1 MSTVGRFKVAS
12 AFIQPGETI
21 HQWWNNTPKEV
32 VCVVNCTPSAN
43 GSSAEIELVRT
54 WNVRHVGGVTAER
67 EFHWEAKNQ
76 GKSSALIDI
85 YMAQIN

>member
-1 MSTVGRFKVAS
+1 MATVGRFKVAN

-21 HQWWNNTPKEV
+21 HQWWNNTPKEI
-32 VCVVNCTPSAN
+32 VCIVDCMPFAN
-43 GSSAEIELVRT
+43 GTPAEIEIVRT
-54 WNVRHVGGVTAER
+54 WNVRQVGGTNAER
-67 EFHWEAKNQ
+67 EFHWKVKNR